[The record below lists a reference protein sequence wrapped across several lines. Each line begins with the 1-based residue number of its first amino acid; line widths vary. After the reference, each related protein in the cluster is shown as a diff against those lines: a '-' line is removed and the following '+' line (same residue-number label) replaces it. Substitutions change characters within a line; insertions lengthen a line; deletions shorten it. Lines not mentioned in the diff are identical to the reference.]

1 MAKDIRFGAV
11 PRAAVG
17 TVAEPRRRFSK
28 NSPSWQIARRRRR
41 IALAVLAT
49 GLAGFAYI
57 AIASVAGPIRGDDPT
72 LAQCGDGVAP
82 PARTIDVAT
91 TNIDADNYIA
101 AAAAQI
107 AFQQAVIVRADPDAA
122 ARAAYAAALEGNF
135 DLGLLAQTAAGGTQ
149 PAPQL
154 VGVGLLAR
162 LGTAVRAMAR
172 GAPASCR

>member
-17 TVAEPRRRFSK
+17 TVAEPHRRFMRS
-28 NSPSWQIARRRRR
+28 SPSWQIARRRRR
-41 IALAVLAT
+41 IALAVLAA
-49 GLAGFAYI
+49 GLAGFAYL
-57 AIASVAGPIRGDDPT
+57 AIGSVPGPIRGDDPT

-82 PARTIDVAT
+82 AAGTVDMAT
-91 TNIDADNYIA
+91 TNADADNYIA

-107 AFQQAVIVRADPDAA
+107 AFQQAVTVGADPDAA
-122 ARAAYAAALEGNF
+122 ARTAFAAALQGDF
-135 DLGLLAQTAAGGTQ
+135 DLGLLVQTAAGGTQ